1 MYFVLFLLHI
11 FIKKPIHVYVYFV
24 CLCVYDEDSVDMIV
38 YIHISFFLSF
48 MYFIFCSI
56 V

>member
-38 YIHISFFLSF
+38 YIHMNTTNKDIWQA
-48 MYFIFCSI
+48 IF
-56 V
+56 